1 MWRCRICEKKTKK
14 RANVVRHL
22 KLIHGIDDRDFKN
35 VIKDTNIGVVSHGKD
50 RTPIVSNG
58 LQSRMSSVGR
68 PMSEGRPIEEGLHKN
83 QSRDSAVDSEPEGLI
98 SELSGYRP
106 RSIPE
111 DSKEKIDRFDFKMED
126 KCHIL
131 DSILDIFPDY
141 LKADA
146 KDICNTLKCR
156 NYILIKHNW
165 EVAIHVYTIRGS
177 NVYTM
182 IVNELTRR
190 GEKFA

>member
-1 MWRCRICEKKTKK
+1 MWRCRICKKKTKK
-14 RANVVRHL
+14 WANVVRHF

-35 VIKDTNIGVVSHGKD
+35 VIKDTNLGVVSHGKD

-68 PMSEGRPIEEGLHKN
+68 PMSKGRPIEEGLHKP
-83 QSRDSAVDSEPEGLI
+83 RLWIEPE
-98 SELSGYRP
+98 ELTGYRP

-111 DSKEKIDRFDFKMED
+111 DSKEKIDRFDFEMED

-156 NYILIKHNW
+156 NDILIKHNW
-165 EVAIHVYTIRGS
+165 EVAIHGYTIRGS

-190 GEKFA
+190 GKKFA

>member
-68 PMSEGRPIEEGLHKN
+68 PMSEGRPIEEGLHKP
-83 QSRDSAVDSEPEGLI
+83 RLWIEPE
-98 SELSGYRP
+98 ELSGYRP

-111 DSKEKIDRFDFKMED
+111 DSKEKIDRFDFEMED

-165 EVAIHVYTIRGS
+165 EVAIHGYTIRGS